1 MTTLGERTIGS
12 IVAEDYRAAAI
23 FTVHGIDFCCRGGRS
38 FKEVCA
44 AHLIDPA
51 VLEEEIRAA
60 MATDRVVGDDPAHWT
75 LTRLAEH
82 IETVHHA
89 YVGQQS
95 PILKQ
100 YLEKLCAVHG
110 DRHPELF
117 DIAREFNAC
126 AGAMAVHMKKEEL
139 MLFPFIKR
147 LEKAASAGSVPP
159 NSHFGTVEDPVR
171 MMMEDH
177 DAEGERFRRIAE
189 WSGHYTLPADGCATY
204 GAALKYLREFEQDL
218 HRHIHLENNLLFPR
232 AIALERLI
240 RQGLA

>member
-1 MTTLGERTIGS
+1 MTTLDERTVGS

-23 FTVHGIDFCCRGGRS
+23 FTAHGIDLCCHGGRS
-38 FKEVCA
+38 FKEACA
-44 AHLIDPA
+44 AKQVDPA
-51 VLEEEIRAA
+51 VLEGEIRSV
-60 MATDRVVGDDPAHWT
+60 MATDRVVGDDPAQWT

-89 YVGQQS
+89 YVGRRS

-110 DRHPELF
+110 DRHQELF

-147 LEKAASAGSVPP
+147 LEKAASEGAAPP
-159 NSHFGTVEDPVR
+159 SSRFGTLENPVA

-189 WSGHYTLPADGCATY
+189 WSGHYTLPADGCTTY
-204 GAALKYLREFEQDL
+204 DAALNYLREFEQDL

-232 AIALERLI
+232 AIVLERSL
-240 RQGLA
+240 R